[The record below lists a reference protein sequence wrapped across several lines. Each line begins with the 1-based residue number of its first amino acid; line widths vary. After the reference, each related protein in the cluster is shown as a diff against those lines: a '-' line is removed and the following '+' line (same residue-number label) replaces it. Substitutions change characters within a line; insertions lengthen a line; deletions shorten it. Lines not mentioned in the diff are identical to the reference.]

1 MNRFASGPWK
11 HGFGFRP
18 PVNIDSAPQS
28 FVTVCMIF
36 SCSPESCGQAP
47 SDSSAADPFPFGSC
61 LALPDR
67 TDEHRTSI
75 SSDSLCRY
83 PIIPFPGCQPETPQA
98 SIFCYIR
105 QDSQSEMLFFG
116 DSVQFRLLPGSFFR
130 ARQEKHS
137 APYHDTAGAHIGSG
151 SPYQTSMRGAESFV
165 RGITYT
171 SAQRQKSV
179 VGRSRLSFFSRI
191 VNS

>member
-61 LALPDR
+61 LTLPDR
-67 TDEHRTSI
+67 TDEHRASI

-116 DSVQFRLLPGSFFR
+116 DSVQVLCRFYDSF
-130 ARQEKHS
+130 S
-137 APYHDTAGAHIGSG
+137 N
-151 SPYQTSMRGAESFV
+151 
-165 RGITYT
+165 
-171 SAQRQKSV
+171 
-179 VGRSRLSFFSRI
+179 SRLTFFYNNSNITSVGFASVHQSYRNEVYKWI
-191 VNS
+191 VFFMTVISIFCGKN

>member
-116 DSVQFRLLPGSFFR
+116 DSV
-130 ARQEKHS
+130 
-137 APYHDTAGAHIGSG
+137 
-151 SPYQTSMRGAESFV
+151 
-165 RGITYT
+165 
-171 SAQRQKSV
+171 
-179 VGRSRLSFFSRI
+179 
-191 VNS
+191 